1 MLSAPFLQKFFGMST
16 NSPPRLCNRQKDE
29 REVIPMGRSTLSRE
43 ELAGLYQRRF
53 KMVYQICLMLMK
65 NVPDA
70 EDAAQTVFRRAMER
84 TEPFRDPEH
93 EKAWLIVTA
102 RNECKNQLKHWWRT
116 RRADSEALD
125 SLVWEQ
131 PQDQEI
137 WDQVAA
143 LPKPHR
149 LVLYLHYYQGYATGE
164 IADMLGENPSTV
176 RSRLVQARKKL
187 KLKLEEE
194 GYGQT

>member
-1 MLSAPFLQKFFGMST
+1 MVRHGWSQ
-16 NSPPRLCNRQKDE
+16 
-29 REVIPMGRSTLSRE
+29 E
-43 ELAGLYQRRF
+43 ELAGLYGRRF
-53 KMVYQICLMLMK
+53 GMVYQICLVLMK

-70 EDAAQTVFRRAMER
+70 EDAAQNVFRRVMER
-84 TEPFRDPEH
+84 DQTFRDPEH
-93 EKAWLIVTA
+93 EKAWLIVAA
-102 RNECKNQLKHWWRT
+102 RNECKNQLRHWWRT
-116 RRADSEALD
+116 RRAGEEALD

-131 PQDQEI
+131 PRDREV

-143 LPKPHR
+143 LPGPQR
-149 LVLYLHYYQGYATGE
+149 LALYLHYYQGYTTGE

-187 KLKLEEE
+187 KLKMEEE